1 MTVSN
6 NCLISIAVAAITTLA
21 ASAQATQPPDVVHS
35 DSFLNTAMGTSALLS
50 LISGG
55 NGNTAAGSK
64 ALQFNTSGNENA
76 AFGSLALNSNTTASG
91 NAAFGYS
98 ALTSNT
104 AGYSNTAVGTGSLS
118 ANTAGN
124 SNTALGFQ
132 ALLDTTTG
140 YQNTA
145 TGVDALFSNTTGN
158 YNVAAGSEALLDN
171 STGSANL
178 AFGIEALL
186 HNTTGSSNI
195 GVGYAGGYNLTTGSN
210 NIDIANVGVAAESGA
225 IRIGTAGK
233 QTSTYVAGIYGTSVS
248 GAAVMISSSGQLGV
262 TVSSERF
269 KTAIAPMG
277 ARTDKLE
284 QLKPVTFHLK
294 SDPQGTVQYGLIAEE
309 VARVYPELVI
319 RDGSGRIDGVRY
331 DELAPMLLNEVQ
343 QQAARI
349 RELEA
354 QQAHDRDAQAA
365 ELRQLK
371 QEVQSSLRKIE
382 ARDEIVAG
390 R

>member
-98 ALTSNT
+98 ALTST
-104 AGYSNTAVGTGSLS
+104 LS

-371 QEVQSSLRKIE
+371 QELQSSLRKIE